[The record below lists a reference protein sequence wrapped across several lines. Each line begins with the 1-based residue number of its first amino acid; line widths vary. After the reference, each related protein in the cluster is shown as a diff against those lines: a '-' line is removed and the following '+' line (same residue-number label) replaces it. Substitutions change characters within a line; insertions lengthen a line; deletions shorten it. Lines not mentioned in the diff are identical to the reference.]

1 MKEIVWLKKKS
12 YEVGNQATSIN
23 LKESEIC
30 SIGTRKFKTPATDV
44 NRTYDMFLGIDHS
57 AH

>member
-1 MKEIVWLKKKS
+1 MVEKKS

-30 SIGTRKFKTPATDV
+30 MS
-44 NRTYDMFLGIDHS
+44 NRNSEI
-57 AH
+57 

>member
-1 MKEIVWLKKKS
+1 MVEKKS

-30 SIGTRKFKTPATDV
+30 PIGTRKFKTPATDV
-44 NRTYDMFLGIDHS
+44 NRTYDMFLGTDHS